1 MSGSR
6 SVVLELF
13 GILGILAL
21 SRHRHDIDTALGS
34 RIRRFWQAHPR
45 GLISRY
51 HSLGVG
57 RTALHWLPE
66 DTANGF
72 FYIQMRQTMH
82 HRSHTTLDCHQ
93 IALS

>member
-13 GILGILAL
+13 GIPGILAL

-34 RIRRFWQAHPR
+34 RIRRFWQAHPM
-45 GLISRY
+45 GLRLNTTRLVWGARRCIGY
-51 HSLGVG
+51 QKILLMVF
-57 RTALHWLPE
+57 
-66 DTANGF
+66 N
-72 FYIQMRQTMH
+72 IQMRQTMH
-82 HRSHTTLDCHQ
+82 HRSHATLDCHQ